1 MPWVEPVEL
10 EGEHVRLEPVNVE
23 HTSALWEAGSH
34 PELWRFMPSV
44 IGSEEQMRETISWAV
59 QIAEQG
65 TGLAF
70 ATSIKATGE
79 IVGSTGFWNLE
90 PSHKRLEIGCTWIT
104 PRLQRS
110 AVNTEC
116 KLLMLQHAFEQLGC
130 NRVEFKTD
138 SLNERSRAAIARL
151 GAVEEGTLRNH
162 MVQPDGRLR
171 HSVYFSILS
180 DEWPQVKRRLQ
191 GFLESHAG

>member
-10 EGEHVRLEPVNVE
+10 EGEQVRLEPVNLE
-23 HTSALWEAGSH
+23 HTPALWEAGDH
-34 PELWRFMPSV
+34 PELWRFMPKA
-44 IGSEEQMRETISWAV
+44 IGSEEQMREIVSWAV
-59 QIAEQG
+59 QLAEQG

-70 ATSIKATGE
+70 ATRIKATGE
-79 IVGSTGFWNLE
+79 VIGSTGFLNLDQ
-90 PSHKRLEIGCTWIT
+90 SNKRLEIGYTWIT
-104 PRLQRS
+104 PRFQRS

-116 KLLMLQHAFEQLGC
+116 KLLMLQHAFERLGC

-180 DEWPQVKRRLQ
+180 DEWPQVKLNLR

>member
-1 MPWVEPVEL
+1 MHWVEPVEL

-23 HTSALWEAGSH
+23 HTHALWEAGSH

-44 IGSEEQMRETISWAV
+44 IGSEEKMRETISWAV
-59 QIAEQG
+59 QLAEQG
-65 TGLAF
+65 AGLAF
-70 ATSIKATGE
+70 ATSVKATRE

-90 PSHKRLEIGCTWIT
+90 PSHKRLEIGYTWIT
-104 PRLQRS
+104 PRFQRS
-110 AVNTEC
+110 TVNTEC

-180 DEWPQVKRRLQ
+180 GEWPQVKRQLQ
-191 GFLESHAG
+191 RFLESHSG

>member
-1 MPWVEPVEL
+1 MPWIEPVEL
-10 EGEHVRLEPVNVE
+10 EGEHVRLQPVNLE
-23 HTSALWEAGSH
+23 HTPALWKAGSH

-44 IGSEEQMRETISWAV
+44 IGSEAQMRETISWAV
-59 QIAEQG
+59 QLAEEG
-65 TGLAF
+65 AGLAF
-70 ATSIKATGE
+70 ATSTKATGE

-90 PSHKRLEIGCTWIT
+90 PSHKRLEIGYTWIT

-116 KLLMLQHAFEQLGC
+116 KLLMLRYAFEQLGC

-171 HSVYFSILS
+171 HSVYFSILR

>member
-1 MPWVEPVEL
+1 MSWVEPIEL
-10 EGEHVRLEPVNVE
+10 AGEQVRLQPVNVE
-23 HTSALWEAGSH
+23 HAPALWKAGSH
-34 PELWRFMPSV
+34 PDLWRFMPSV

-59 QIAEQG
+59 QLAEQG
-65 TGLAF
+65 AGLAF
-70 ATSIKATGE
+70 ATSVRATGE

-90 PSHKRLEIGCTWIT
+90 PSHKRLEIGYTWIT
-104 PRLQRS
+104 PRFQRS
-110 AVNTEC
+110 AVNTES

-171 HSVYFSILS
+171 HSVYFSILR
-180 DEWPQVKRRLQ
+180 DEWPQVKRHLQ
-191 GFLESHAG
+191 GFLESHAE